1 MARDLSDPYAE
12 IMRLAERVRILE
24 TATPLQ
30 NASITRGRLRV
41 AGGLL
46 LVDDGGTLQV
56 IGTVDGEGN
65 FQWSGT
71 WKFDSG
77 DGEIAGDV
85 DLTGDFDLT
94 GAFTAGNVRIED
106 GKIYVGTGTNMI
118 IIDGA
123 TGKIVAGS
131 MTIDPSLNG
140 GSVKFAGGPEVY
152 ASGAQLSLYS
162 GTGAFI
168 ELDGDKAKINGPGA
182 RWVEVNSTGARV
194 VGLSTGAPSTAK
206 AVLIDPATGQLY
218 RAT

>member
-1 MARDLSDPYAE
+1 MARDLSDPFAE
-12 IMRLAERVRILE
+12 IRALKDRIRILE

-30 NASITRGRLRV
+30 NSSITRGRLRV

-46 LVDDGGTLQV
+46 LIDDGGTLQV

-65 FQWSGT
+65 FQWSGP

-85 DLTGDFDLT
+85 ELTGNFSLT
-94 GAFTAGNVRIED
+94 GVFAAGNVRIED
-106 GKIYVGTGTNMI
+106 GKIYVGAGTTTI
-118 IIDGA
+118 VIDGA
-123 TGKIVAGS
+123 TGRIIAGS

-182 RWVEVNSTGARV
+182 RWVEVNSAGVRF
-194 VGLSTGAPSTAK
+194 VGLPTGAPSTAK
-206 AVLIDPATGQLY
+206 AVLVDPATGQAY
-218 RAT
+218 RGA